1 MFLCVCLR
9 HLFAFCILPW
19 YEEGRSIFDFIY
31 VCLFFYLGMRRGGL
45 GGRWDLRNRDIA
57 SSASGSQPS
66 SPAPHSLKE

>member
-1 MFLCVCLR
+1 M
-9 HLFAFCILPW
+9 
-19 YEEGRSIFDFIY
+19 FDFM
-31 VCLFFYLGMRRGGL
+31 FFYFLHHLGMRRGGLCLTLCFFYFLHHLGMRRGGL